1 MTYDFTTLSPDDF
14 ENLISDLLSREW
26 GRRLESFKPGKDG
39 GIDLRNTRVLAG
51 TATAIVQ
58 CKRYAPHKFAELLR
72 GIKKEKK
79 KLDAIKPQRYVL
91 VTSVSLSPPNKDAL
105 VLALTP
111 WCKSAGDIYGAS
123 EVNGL
128 LRDHPDV
135 ENAHFKLWISST
147 AVLERIL
154 HSRIF
159 NITQATLE
167 ATKEHLS
174 KIVMHDGFTRALEML
189 KQEHHVLIVGNPGIG
204 KTTLARVLMCQ
215 YMREQFEPICV
226 MSNIEDAWDLVH
238 ASLASNRKMV
248 VLYDDFLG
256 RFNVDSD
263 RFGKNEEH
271 SLLEFLNTVRRSPNL
286 RLILTTREYILA
298 DAQRVHGA
306 FDSHVNEILKCTLSL
321 EDYSKV
327 HRAKILFNHLYF
339 SDLPDNR
346 LARLV
351 RHKVYRTIVHHSHF
365 SPRIVETISKYA
377 NSRALSDEEYVR
389 FVEQEFDN
397 PSKIWEHPFRY
408 EISPTAQKI
417 LAILWTFHGTA
428 EIETLKSAVF
438 QLHGRDKAED
448 LTMLFTDGIRQLD
461 GNFIATNRFPGKWA
475 NDEQFVVAQFHNP
488 SVEEFVEHF
497 LLSEPTWLQRLT
509 QGIVCFRQIETL
521 VSHAGGEQCPQTL
534 GAEFWISLRKA
545 AASAERVPGGY
556 LINYRAFGEETRRVW
571 ELGDADESRQTVVLL
586 RIEAKV
592 GTQDARFA
600 HIQSRVGT
608 KEGWF
613 SGMTG
618 IANDDSVAYGV
629 SRLHDWVTKESGWP
643 IETRARCDAALR
655 QAIFDFISDDE
666 QVWCCTMS
674 TLRVLAETTFSSGLP
689 MADQERL
696 AFATAAKR
704 VVQTIRDNVDNS
716 AAVNGEAD
724 ELASLDRI
732 CGFSL
737 GSEVTSLR
745 SRAESLAERESAAE
759 PSDPEER
766 PFVSAD
772 TGEEFDVDLLFAG
785 LLDR

>member
-14 ENLISDLLSREW
+14 ENLVADLLSREW
-26 GRRLESFKPGKDG
+26 GRRLESFKPGKDR

-51 TATAIVQ
+51 RTKAIVQ
-58 CKRYAPHKFAELLR
+58 CKRYAPHKFVELCG

-79 KLDAIKPQRYVL
+79 KLDLLKPQRYVL
-91 VTSVSLSPPNKDAL
+91 VTSVSLSPANKDAL
-105 VLALTP
+105 VLALAP
-111 WCKSAGDIYGAS
+111 WCKSTGDIYGAS

-128 LRDHPDV
+128 LRQHPDV
-135 ENAHFKLWISST
+135 ELAHFKLWISST

-167 ATKEHLS
+167 STKQHLS
-174 KIVMHDGFTRALEML
+174 RIVMHDGFNRPLEML
-189 KQEHHVLIVGNPGIG
+189 NQAHHVLIVGNPGFG
-204 KTTLARVLMCQ
+204 NTTLARVLMCQ

-339 SDLPDNR
+339 SDLPDSR
-346 LARLV
+346 LDRLV
-351 RHKVYRTIVHHSHF
+351 RHKVYRTIVQHSHF

-377 NSRALSDEEYVR
+377 NCRALSDEEYVC
-389 FVEQEFDN
+389 FVEHEFDN

-428 EIETLKSAVF
+428 ELETLKSAVF
-438 QLHGRDKAED
+438 QLHGREKAED
-448 LTMLFTDGIRQLD
+448 LTMLFTDGVRQLD
-461 GNFIATNRFPGKWA
+461 GNFISTNRFPGRWA
-475 NDEQFVVAQFHNP
+475 NDEQFVVAQFQNP
-488 SVEEFVEHF
+488 SVEEFVENF

-509 QGIVCFRQIETL
+509 QGIVCFRQVETL
-521 VSHAGGEQCPQTL
+521 VSHATSKQCSKTL
-534 GAEFWISLRKA
+534 GSEFWASLRKA
-545 AASAERVPGGY
+545 AASSEHVPGGY
-556 LINYRAFGEETRRVW
+556 LINYRPFGEETRRVW
-571 ELGDADESRQTVVLL
+571 ESGDADESRQTVVLL
-586 RIEAKV
+586 RVEAKV
-592 GTQDARFA
+592 GAQDARFA
-600 HIQSRVGT
+600 QIQSRIVA
-608 KEGWF
+608 KAGW
-613 SGMTG
+613 SRVMTG

-629 SRLHDWVTKESGWP
+629 SRLHDWITKESGWSVE
-643 IETRARCDAALR
+643 IKARCDAALR
-655 QAIFDFISDDE
+655 QAIFDFIGDDE

-674 TLRVLAETTFSSGLP
+674 TLRILAEMISGSKLP
-689 MADQERL
+689 MLDQEL
-696 AFATAAKR
+696 SAFAAAAKT
-704 VVQTIRDNVDNS
+704 VVKTIENNADNYSD
-716 AAVNGEAD
+716 VNGEAD
-724 ELASLDRI
+724 ELVSLERI
-732 CGFSL
+732 CGL
-737 GSEVTSLR
+737 DLDPEVTSLR
-745 SRAESLAERESAAE
+745 KCAESLAERESSADL
-759 PSDPEER
+759 SDPEER
-766 PFVSAD
+766 PFVSANS
-772 TGEEFDVDLLFAG
+772 GEEFDVDLLFAG